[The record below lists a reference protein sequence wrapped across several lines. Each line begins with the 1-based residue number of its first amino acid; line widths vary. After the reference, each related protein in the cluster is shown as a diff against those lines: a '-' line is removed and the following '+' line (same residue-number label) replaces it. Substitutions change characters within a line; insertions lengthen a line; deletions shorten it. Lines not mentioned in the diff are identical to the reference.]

1 MPGYSIRVDGHLAPH
16 WAQWLAGLELR
27 HERDGTTTLRGHLP
41 DQSALFGVLTRIR
54 DLNLLL
60 LAVERVGTDN
70 GADAPIE
77 PEPESGG
84 SL

>member
-27 HERDGTTTLRGHLP
+27 HERDGTTTLYGHLP

-60 LAVERVGTDN
+60 LAVERVGVHD
-70 GADAPIE
+70 GPGVAVE